1 MTDQLSLKALQV
13 VLVGEHLRNRLHA
26 EEDPVMIK
34 DRRYHLRM
42 YSCCFVGRDLV
53 DWLIRHGDASTRGG
67 AVQCM
72 NVLVDHGIIHHGK
85 GNANEEGKKSC
96 VLQTL
101 PVKLPCRSEIYFAL
115 IDLGKK
121 LESVRNKCK
130 EDYCESLSAPAVIFF
145 ISLSLF
151 RGSNL

>member
-34 DRRYHLRM
+34 DRRYHLRT

-53 DWLIRHGDASTRGG
+53 DWLIRHGDASSRGG

-72 NVLVDHGIIHHGK
+72 NVLLDHGIIHHGK
-85 GNANEEGKKSC
+85 GNVSEEKKKSC
-96 VLQTL
+96 VLQIA
-101 PVKLPCRSEIYFAL
+101 S
-115 IDLGKK
+115 
-121 LESVRNKCK
+121 
-130 EDYCESLSAPAVIFF
+130 
-145 ISLSLF
+145 
-151 RGSNL
+151 